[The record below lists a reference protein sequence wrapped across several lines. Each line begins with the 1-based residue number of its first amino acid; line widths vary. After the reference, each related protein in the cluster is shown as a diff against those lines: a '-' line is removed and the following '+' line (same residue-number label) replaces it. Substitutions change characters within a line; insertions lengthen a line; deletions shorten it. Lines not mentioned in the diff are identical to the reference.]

1 MVSRTLAGHTLYQ
14 SGRCTPS
21 VTCCQHSIPMPWPF
35 CQGLCDICSHLP
47 PTPSYEVYIL
57 SQLEGDLPGTTLTK
71 YVQWCRWPLSH
82 TATLSCPGRLAHLKG
97 LYLWHLEATKASE
110 LTLRVVNKP
119 DILETQPTWSML
131 LGHDLKHGV
140 AFVLTSQRLE
150 FQVVASKHIC
160 FGVLCSYPQL
170 ECICQ
175 VLALGSR
182 KGHTNT
188 KRLLGQSQL
197 WMASTTTLLIS
208 LLSPRGPCSCCR
220 LDDKRIKTNKN
231 HWRLTK
237 SCQFWGTEERQK

>member
-1 MVSRTLAGHTLYQ
+1 M
-14 SGRCTPS
+14 
-21 VTCCQHSIPMPWPF
+21 
-35 CQGLCDICSHLP
+35 
-47 PTPSYEVYIL
+47 
-57 SQLEGDLPGTTLTK
+57 
-71 YVQWCRWPLSH
+71 
-82 TATLSCPGRLAHLKG
+82 
-97 LYLWHLEATKASE
+97 
-110 LTLRVVNKP
+110 P

-131 LGHDLKHGV
+131 LGRDLKHGV

-197 WMASTTTLLIS
+197 WMAL
-208 LLSPRGPCSCCR
+208 
-220 LDDKRIKTNKN
+220 
-231 HWRLTK
+231 
-237 SCQFWGTEERQK
+237 